1 MTWPRVIIF
10 AVIMGVYTALCA
22 LLAPDGN
29 SFHDI
34 AVVMSPWVLPA
45 LIVVLN
51 CKTPWEAAAKVF
63 VFFLISQPLVYLIQV
78 PFSDMGWKLFG
89 YYPYWFKLTLAT
101 IPAGFA
107 AWFCKKGNILSAV
120 ILSGGMALM
129 ALEGAGF
136 AKRAFTSFP
145 DGLLSAVVI
154 LGLIPVFIFGILR
167 TKRARIIA
175 CTLTAVIIVG
185 IFVYTFVI
193 NSDSGRVSERIVN
206 AEYGI
211 TVDNMDKSSVESDNE
226 NITAELYEN
235 DGVCWV
241 RVEFKENGEAHLTFE
256 NPEGE
261 KYQMLVTCE
270 KTASGYSM
278 GSEDLG
284 RKK

>member
-1 MTWPRVIIF
+1 MDWVRVVIF

-51 CKTPWEAAAKVF
+51 CKTPWEAVAKVF

-145 DGLLSAVVI
+145 DGLLSAIVI

-175 CTLTAVIIVG
+175 CAITAVIIVG

-256 NPEGE
+256 NPKGE
-261 KYQMLVTCE
+261 KYQMLVSCE
-270 KTASGYSM
+270 KTASGYTM